1 MYTKGLKNSFL
12 PMSRQASRMIDM
24 DPLILGGYMTA
35 IIVLLI
41 GLIYGAYKAS
51 RGE

>member
-1 MYTKGLKNSFL
+1 MYTKGLKNSF
-12 PMSRQASRMIDM
+12 MSISRQANHMVDM
-24 DPLILGGYMTA
+24 DPLILSGYIAA
-35 IIVLLI
+35 IVVLLI